1 MSTDRKGQ
9 VLWIVGAVLIM
20 VYALVPVAW
29 IVSLSFK
36 AGDDITNKK
45 FRPTDWSFENYRIVF
60 SSDLFTSALRNSGV
74 APDEIDRLSSR
85 ARWREPRPSD
95 DHTGDRVNFT
105 LSEEDELF
113 AGTLVVTFF
122 VLTDML
128 DGAMAR
134 RLSRRSV
141 FGAWLD
147 STCDRL
153 ADAAVFSG
161 LVLWFMGDGD
171 DRLLAGLALFCLVAG
186 SLVSYAKAR
195 AEGLGLTC
203 NVGFAER
210 AERLIIVLVA
220 AGLSGLGLTWALPV
234 GLWALAVASAVTV
247 VQRLLEV
254 RRQAA
259 AAAR

>member
-1 MSTDRKGQ
+1 MLSLHVRP
-9 VLWIVGAVLIM
+9 VLARVVD
-20 VYALVPVAW
+20 PVAAALLRVG
-29 IVSLSFK
+29 VSPD
-36 AGDDITNKK
+36 AITVLG
-45 FRPTDWSFENYRIVF
+45 TVGVVGGALA
-60 SSDLFTSALRNSGV
+60 LF
-74 APDEIDRLSSR
+74 
-85 ARWREPRPSD
+85 PR
-95 DHTGDRVNFT
+95 G
-105 LSEEDELF
+105 ELF
-113 AGTLVVTFF
+113 VGTLVVTAF

-134 RLSRRSV
+134 RMERRSV

-161 LVLWFMGDGD
+161 LVLWFVGEGD
-171 DRLLAGLALFCLVAG
+171 DTLLAGVALFCLVAG

-195 AEGLGLTC
+195 AEGLGLRC
-203 NVGFAER
+203 DVGFAER

-259 AAAR
+259 AAVQ

>member
-1 MSTDRKGQ
+1 
-9 VLWIVGAVLIM
+9 VL
-20 VYALVPVAW
+20 
-29 IVSLSFK
+29 
-36 AGDDITNKK
+36 
-45 FRPTDWSFENYRIVF
+45 
-60 SSDLFTSALRNSGV
+60 
-74 APDEIDRLSSR
+74 
-85 ARWREPRPSD
+85 
-95 DHTGDRVNFT
+95 
-105 LSEEDELF
+105 
-113 AGTLVVTFF
+113 GTLGVVTGSLALFPRGQLFVGTMVVTAF

-134 RLSRRSV
+134 RLPRRSV

-171 DRLLAGLALFCLVAG
+171 DALLAGVALFCLVTG

-210 AERLIIVLVA
+210 AERLIIVLVG
-220 AGLSGLGLTWALPV
+220 AGLSGLGLSWALPV
-234 GLWALAVASAVTV
+234 GLWVLAVASVVTV

-259 AAAR
+259 AAVR